1 MDKIKSAFEKAMER
15 AEQLAPPT
23 EEERLEWKWGPEGK
37 RLAGAFMGSKADL
50 AKEVEKVEQ
59 PARRYLLK
67 GLIDVLVETLR
78 IPQNEQTL
86 QSNER
91 TLEALT
97 QLMGARMK
105 EIAERIRYV
114 WTQYLQFY
122 PQQSQEAFEKLKPMV
137 QSQLEQAVRQQTG
150 TQSPVDL
157 GPIEARP
164 EFQAQWMKVLAQ
176 LEEPY
181 ESHLRE
187 FRQQIRQ
194 LV

>member
-1 MDKIKSAFEKAMER
+1 MDRIKSAFEKAMER
-15 AEQLAPPT
+15 AEQLTPPT

-37 RLAGAFMGSKADL
+37 KLAGAFMGSKADL

-78 IPQNEQTL
+78 IPKDEPTF
-86 QSNER
+86 QSNKR
-91 TLEALT
+91 NLEALT
-97 QLMGARMK
+97 QLMGAPMK

-137 QSQLEQAVRQQTG
+137 QSQVEQAVRQQKG
-150 TQSPVDL
+150 TQDPVDL

-176 LEEPY
+176 LEEPF

-187 FRQQIRQ
+187 FRQQIRE
-194 LV
+194 LA

>member
-1 MDKIKSAFEKAMER
+1 MDRIKSAFEKAMER

-37 RLAGAFMGSKADL
+37 RLAGAFMKSKADL
-50 AKEVEKVEQ
+50 AEEVEKVEQ

-78 IPQNEQTL
+78 IPQNEPAL

-97 QLMGARMK
+97 QLMGAPMK

-114 WTQYLQFY
+114 CTQYLQFY
-122 PQQSQEAFEKLKPMV
+122 PQQSQEAFEKLKPLV
-137 QSQLEQAVRQQTG
+137 QSQLEQAMRQQAG
-150 TQSPVDL
+150 TQGPVDL

-164 EFQAQWMKVLAQ
+164 EFQAQWMRALAQ
-176 LEEPY
+176 MEEPY
-181 ESHLRE
+181 ENHLRE
-187 FRQQIRQ
+187 FRQQIQQ

>member
-1 MDKIKSAFEKAMER
+1 MDRIKSAFEKAMER

-37 RLAGAFMGSKADL
+37 KLAGAFMGSKADL
-50 AKEVEKVEQ
+50 TKEVEKVEQ
-59 PARRYLLK
+59 PARQYLLK

-78 IPQNEQTL
+78 IPQNELKL
-86 QSNER
+86 QSNEK

-97 QLMGARMK
+97 QLMGAPMK
-105 EIAERIRYV
+105 EIAKRVRYV

-122 PQQSQEAFEKLKPMV
+122 PQQTKEAFEKLKPMV
-137 QSQLEQAVRQQTG
+137 QSQLEQAARQQTG
-150 TQSPVDL
+150 TQGPVDL

>member
-1 MDKIKSAFEKAMER
+1 MDRIKSAFEKAMER
-15 AEQLAPPT
+15 AEQLTPPT

-37 RLAGAFMGSKADL
+37 KLAGAFMGSKADL

-78 IPQNEQTL
+78 IPKDEPTF

-91 TLEALT
+91 NLEALT
-97 QLMGARMK
+97 QLMGAPMK

-137 QSQLEQAVRQQTG
+137 QSQVEQAVRQQKG
-150 TQSPVDL
+150 TQDPVDL

-176 LEEPY
+176 LEEPF

-187 FRQQIRQ
+187 FRQQIRE
-194 LV
+194 LA

>member
-1 MDKIKSAFEKAMER
+1 MDRIKSAFEKAMER

-37 RLAGAFMGSKADL
+37 KLAGAFMGSKADL
-50 AKEVEKVEQ
+50 TKEVEKVEQ
-59 PARRYLLK
+59 PARQYLLK

-78 IPQNEQTL
+78 IPQNELKL

-97 QLMGARMK
+97 QLMGAPMK
-105 EIAERIRYV
+105 EIAERVRYV

-122 PQQSQEAFEKLKPMV
+122 PQQTKEAFEKLKPMV
-137 QSQLEQAVRQQTG
+137 QSQLEQAARQQTG
-150 TQSPVDL
+150 TQGPVDL

>member
-1 MDKIKSAFEKAMER
+1 MDRIKSAFEKAMER
-15 AEQLAPPT
+15 AEQLTPPT

-37 RLAGAFMGSKADL
+37 KLAGAFMGSKADL

-78 IPQNEQTL
+78 IPKDEPTF

-91 TLEALT
+91 NLEALT
-97 QLMGARMK
+97 QLMGAPMK

-137 QSQLEQAVRQQTG
+137 QSQVEQAVRQQTG
-150 TQSPVDL
+150 TQDPVDL

-176 LEEPY
+176 LEEPF

-187 FRQQIRQ
+187 FRQQIRE
-194 LV
+194 LA

>member
-1 MDKIKSAFEKAMER
+1 MDRIKSAFEKAMER

-37 RLAGAFMGSKADL
+37 KLAGAFMGSKADL
-50 AKEVEKVEQ
+50 TKEVEKVEQ
-59 PARRYLLK
+59 PARQYLLK

-78 IPQNEQTL
+78 IPQNELKL

-97 QLMGARMK
+97 QLMGAPMK
-105 EIAERIRYV
+105 EIAERVRYV

-122 PQQSQEAFEKLKPMV
+122 PQQTKEAFEKLKPMV
-137 QSQLEQAVRQQTG
+137 QSQLEQAARQQTG
-150 TQSPVDL
+150 TQGPVDL
-157 GPIEARP
+157 GPIEVRP

>member
-1 MDKIKSAFEKAMER
+1 MDRIKSAFEKAMER

-37 RLAGAFMGSKADL
+37 KLAGAFMGSKADL
-50 AKEVEKVEQ
+50 TKEVEKVEQ
-59 PARRYLLK
+59 PARQYLLK

-78 IPQNEQTL
+78 IPQNELKL

-97 QLMGARMK
+97 QLMGAPMK
-105 EIAERIRYV
+105 EIAERVRYV

-122 PQQSQEAFEKLKPMV
+122 PQQTKEAFEKLKPMV
-137 QSQLEQAVRQQTG
+137 QSQLEQAARQQTG
-150 TQSPVDL
+150 TQGPVDL

-187 FRQQIRQ
+187 FRKQIRQ

>member
-1 MDKIKSAFEKAMER
+1 MDRIKSAFEKAMER

-37 RLAGAFMGSKADL
+37 KLAGAFMGSKADL
-50 AKEVEKVEQ
+50 TKEVEKVEQ
-59 PARRYLLK
+59 PARQYLLK

-78 IPQNEQTL
+78 IPQNELKL

-97 QLMGARMK
+97 QLMGAPMK
-105 EIAERIRYV
+105 EIAERVRYV

-122 PQQSQEAFEKLKPMV
+122 PQQTKEAFEKLKPMV
-137 QSQLEQAVRQQTG
+137 QSQLEQAARQQTG
-150 TQSPVDL
+150 TQGPVDL
-157 GPIEARP
+157 GHIEARP